1 MVHSSFSVDHDIE
14 KSVTVISKFDVRT
27 RLEGD
32 KVFEVDT
39 PIRPNKLYMDR
50 STNLFLN
57 INAGV
62 LIGVFVFLYCL
73 FG

>member
-1 MVHSSFSVDHDIE
+1 M
-14 KSVTVISKFDVRT
+14 ISKFDVGRS
-27 RLEGD
+27 LEGD
-32 KVFEVDT
+32 KVIEVDT
-39 PIRPNKLYMDR
+39 PIRLNKLYMDR

>member
-1 MVHSSFSVDHDIE
+1 M
-14 KSVTVISKFDVRT
+14 ISKFDVR
-27 RLEGD
+27 RSLEGD
-32 KVFEVDT
+32 KVIEVDT
-39 PIRPNKLYMDR
+39 PIRLNKLYMDR

-57 INAGV
+57 INTGV

>member
-1 MVHSSFSVDHDIE
+1 M
-14 KSVTVISKFDVRT
+14 ISKFDVR
-27 RLEGD
+27 RSLEGD
-32 KVFEVDT
+32 KVIEVDT
-39 PIRPNKLYMDR
+39 PIRLNKLYMDR

>member
-1 MVHSSFSVDHDIE
+1 M
-14 KSVTVISKFDVRT
+14 ISKFDVR
-27 RLEGD
+27 RSLEGD
-32 KVFEVDT
+32 KVIEVDT
-39 PIRPNKLYMDR
+39 PIRLNKLYMDR

-62 LIGVFVFLYCL
+62 LIGVFIFLYCL